1 MGYVSN
7 WLQDHIF
14 HREDRI
20 ESKDTLKTIGET
32 ALLVALVAMIVV
44 TVIALVSPD
53 TAAII
58 LGYFL

>member
-7 WLQDHIF
+7 WRHDHNF
-14 HREDRI
+14 QREDRVG
-20 ESKDTLKTIGET
+20 SKDTLKTIWET
-32 ALLVALVAMIVV
+32 VLLIVLVAMVVV

-53 TAAII
+53 TAAIV

>member
-7 WLQDHIF
+7 WLRDHNF
-14 HREDRI
+14 QHEEVVESRE
-20 ESKDTLKTIGET
+20 KLKSIWET
-32 ALLVALVAMIVV
+32 VLLIVLVAMVIV

>member
-7 WLQDHIF
+7 WF
-14 HREDRI
+14 HNHNFQHEDIGDPRE
-20 ESKDTLKTIGET
+20 TLRTIWET
-32 ALLVALVAMIVV
+32 VLLVILLAMLIV

-58 LGYFL
+58 LGYFI